1 MWRQVER
8 YTSGCQLLWGTPF
21 LYLTLWIAK
30 ERVNDCVWCVYDT
43 TTPFIDQSIGVCEP
57 NKSVGIF
64 NMNTNRYGT
73 SRKAQNKQRERG
85 RDEMWWPI
93 SFHLPS
99 RWTCTYQ
106 TVVRYA
112 GLCFVAVSFL
122 FVGFFERKGV
132 TSVEISVLSHHKEI
146 RKKEQ
151 VVPVGHHL
159 SMTQRN
165 AGNE

>member
-1 MWRQVER
+1 MELAEKRRINREKGARRDVMADFFSSTKQVN
-8 YTSGCQLLWGTPF
+8 
-21 LYLTLWIAK
+21 
-30 ERVNDCVWCVYDT
+30 VH
-43 TTPFIDQSIGVCEP
+43 
-57 NKSVGIF
+57 KS
-64 NMNTNRYGT
+64 NCDM
-73 SRKAQNKQRERG
+73 
-85 RDEMWWPI
+85 RD
-93 SFHLPS
+93 
-99 RWTCTYQ
+99 
-106 TVVRYA
+106 
-112 GLCFVAVSFL
+112 LCFVAVSFL